1 MVEQADKSSYGR
13 TCLIIWGD
21 QGAGKTLFADQL
33 VTWRQVGRGDRI
45 IVCNPRY
52 HHDKETQL
60 YASASEVLS
69 TAQENRQRLPQLLA
83 EALANPPV
91 DWPEN
96 YPESFHSA
104 GRILQL
110 AYPVKPG

>member
-1 MVEQADKSSYGR
+1 MAAW
-13 TCLIIWGD
+13 CLIIGGD

-33 VTWRQVGRGDRI
+33 VTRRQVYRGDRV
-45 IVCNPRY
+45 IVCNPHC
-52 HHDKETQL
+52 HHDKENQL
-60 YASASEVLS
+60 YTSADEVLG

-83 EALANPPV
+83 EALATPPV

-96 YPESFHSA
+96 YPASFQSA

-110 AYPVKPG
+110 AYPV